1 MADHKSK
8 ADFNAMSVVELK
20 KYLQERR
27 ISASGYL
34 KTSLVEITSAI
45 TSSARG
51 SKFRKGDT
59 TVLDELIIHSM
70 LIPNP
75 FFLKAVNNFNA
86 SQPFGFYDI
95 LIIWFA
101 LLNSSLALRSDL
113 KGLWLL
119 LVPLSNLPVW
129 RSSVRRVLAK
139 ANFLA
144 SLFVCFSFARCLP
157 FTIESRHLGMVYIF
171 IPKTKQWYKRM
182 TELTYP
188 FFTSNRR
195 YGIRIHFCWTIF
207 TDKM

>member
-1 MADHKSK
+1 MADHNSK

-59 TVLDELIIHSM
+59 TVLDELIIHSI

-95 LIIWFA
+95 FNYLICSSELIAGSTLRFKRA
-101 LLNSSLALRSDL
+101 LATACSSVKFTSLTIKCQ
-113 KGLWLL
+113 KGFSQGKLSCISLCLL
-119 LVPLSNLPVW
+119 LV
-129 RSSVRRVLAK
+129 RKMSSVYDWVAT
-139 ANFLA
+139 
-144 SLFVCFSFARCLP
+144 P
-157 FTIESRHLGMVYIF
+157 RHGIYIY
-171 IPKTKQWYKRM
+171 PK
-182 TELTYP
+182 
-188 FFTSNRR
+188 
-195 YGIRIHFCWTIF
+195 
-207 TDKM
+207 DKTMI

>member
-101 LLNSSLALRSDL
+101 LMNSSLALRSDL